1 MGKVYVV
8 KTPPTA
14 STRRMI
20 ATVAWLYHQ
29 RGLRQSEIA
38 ERLRISQS
46 RVSRLLEQAVDLGIV
61 RTTVVLPKDEQSVLE
76 QELAAAYDL
85 REAHVHDLGVVTDE
99 SQLVRELGQLLA
111 LYWQTTPLNAQV
123 VGFTSWSRTLQETV
137 RTMPPLLG
145 ANTRYVVELVGDLG
159 PPTLQHQAA
168 QNTQIF
174 ADLTGAEPMFLRV
187 PGVMVSG
194 EIKRTLLAHDSHAR
208 AALARL
214 DQLDLA
220 LSGIGAG
227 GIVPPLRAGDNF
239 FTSEQ
244 VNQARR
250 LGAVGELN
258 LRFVAEDGA
267 PVHTDFDDLV
277 VGVTLEQ
284 LRRADRRLGVAGG
297 RSKYRAIRAALVG
310 GWLNVLVT
318 DSTTAQWL
326 VKNRG

>member
-1 MGKVYVV
+1 
-8 KTPPTA
+8 
-14 STRRMI
+14 MI

-29 RGLRQSEIA
+29 RGLRQGEIA
-38 ERLRISQS
+38 DRLRISQS

-76 QELAAAYDL
+76 QELASAYDL
-85 REAHVHDLGVVTDE
+85 REVHIHDMGIVADE

-123 VGFTSWSRTLQETV
+123 IGFTSWSRTLQETV

-145 ANTRYVVELVGDLG
+145 ASTRYVVELVGDLG

-168 QNTQIF
+168 QNTQLF

-187 PGVMVSG
+187 PGVMVNR
-194 EIKRTLLAHDSHAR
+194 EIKRTLLEHDPHAR
-208 AALARL
+208 ATLAQL
-214 DQLDLA
+214 DQLDFA

-227 GIVPPLRAGDNF
+227 GIVPPLRAGDNY
-239 FTSEQ
+239 FTDEQ
-244 VNQARR
+244 VAQAMKR
-250 LGAVGELN
+250 GAVGELN
-258 LRFVAEDGA
+258 LRYVAEDGT
-267 PVHTDFDDLV
+267 PVRTDFDELV

-310 GWLNVLVT
+310 GWLNILVT

-326 VKNRG
+326 LRNRG

>member
-1 MGKVYVV
+1 MV

-29 RGLRQSEIA
+29 RGLRQNEIA

-46 RVSRLLEQAVDLGIV
+46 RVSRLLEQAIEVGIV

-76 QELAAAYDL
+76 QELSAAYDL
-85 REAHVHDLGVVTDE
+85 REAHVHDLGIVADE

-111 LYWQTTPLNAQV
+111 LYWETTPMNAQI

-137 RTMPPLLG
+137 RTMRPLPG
-145 ANTRYVVELVGDLG
+145 AGTRYVVELVGDLG
-159 PPTLQHQAA
+159 PPILQHQAA
-168 QNTQIF
+168 QNTQLF

-187 PGVMVSG
+187 PGVMVSA
-194 EIKRTLLAHDSHAR
+194 EIKRTLLEHDAHAR

-239 FTSEQ
+239 FTDQQ
-244 VNQARR
+244 VAQAVKR
-250 LGAVGELN
+250 GAVGELN
-258 LRFVAEDGA
+258 LRFVAEDGT
-267 PVHTDFDDLV
+267 PVPTDFDDLV
-277 VGVTLEQ
+277 VGVTLSQ
-284 LRRADRRLGVAGG
+284 LRKADRRLGVAGG
-297 RSKYRAIRAALVG
+297 RSKFRAIRAALLG

-326 VKNRG
+326 VNNRG